1 MLKSLKRATQYIT
14 LTNRRAVGSFTP
26 DLMLLPKETEC
37 VEQLMFLIKILKQKE
52 LFLDKI

>member
-1 MLKSLKRATQYIT
+1 MYMLKSLKRATQYIT

-37 VEQLMFLIKILKQKE
+37 VE
-52 LFLDKI
+52 